1 MHITNDISYIRV
13 SHSLFNKGGGYL
25 KLASVYKDI
34 LQNNMSMNNI
44 STRHCKLLNSLRS
57 KNTCFRGY
65 PVLGEGDVPHNRGK
79 WLSKYCV
86 PPPLRE
92 TLYNRNIYCILY
104 IKYRILCVISYHFLY
119 EIHISYIL
127 YRKSYIKYQILFIIL
142 YIIYHVLYIIHYNSY
157 IKYRIWFLINDRS
170 YI

>member
-1 MHITNDISYIRV
+1 MSIRTSYKITWVWIIYQLDIVSYLIACPVKIHASGGTQSWERGTYLTIGGNDFQSTV
-13 SHSLFNKGGGYL
+13 S
-25 KLASVYKDI
+25 
-34 LQNNMSMNNI
+34 
-44 STRHCKLLNSLRS
+44 
-57 KNTCFRGY
+57 
-65 PVLGEGDVPHNRGK
+65 
-79 WLSKYCV
+79 

-92 TLYNRNIYCILY
+92 TLYNGNIYCILY
-104 IKYRILCVISYHFLY
+104 IKYRILCAISYHFLY

>member
-57 KNTCFRGY
+57 ENTCFRGY

-92 TLYNRNIYCILY
+92 TLYNGNIYCILY

-127 YRKSYIKYQILFIIL
+127 YRKSYIKYQILFVIL
-142 YIIYHVLYIIHYNSY
+142 YIIYYISY
-157 IKYRIWFLINDRS
+157 ITYCIS
-170 YI
+170 YITIHILNIVYDFS